1 MSALAEPVR
10 RARVLIA
17 ANNAPTRVGLRLA
30 LEAEAECLEV
40 ADEESLVADVLRQ
53 RPDVCLVDFDSQVCL
68 RVIGTLVSKIPG
80 IVVIMLARNPQEG
93 EFLAA
98 MRAGASGYLPH
109 ELDPA
114 RLPALVRAAARGE
127 AMVPRQFVGWLVH
140 ELRDQHGARRSL
152 TLGGR
157 RRVEFTSREW
167 ETLALLRR
175 GLSTGAIA
183 DELRISSVTVRRHLS
198 GAYMK
203 LGATSR
209 REALEVLEELD
220 RSPSS

>member
-1 MSALAEPVR
+1 
-10 RARVLIA
+10 
-17 ANNAPTRVGLRLA
+17 
-30 LEAEAECLEV
+30 LESEAECVEV
-40 ADEESLVADVLRQ
+40 ANEEGLVADVLRH
-53 RPDVCLVDFDSQVCL
+53 RPDVCILAFDSQVCL
-68 RVIGTLVSKIPG
+68 RVIATLVAKIPG
-80 IVVIMLARNPQEG
+80 TVVIMLARNPQEG

-127 AMVPRQFVGWLVH
+127 AMVPRQFVGRLVH
-140 ELRDQHGARRSL
+140 ELRDQRGARRSL
-152 TLGGR
+152 VLGGLR
-157 RRVEFTSREW
+157 RIEFTSREW

-198 GAYMK
+198 GAYVK
-203 LGATSR
+203 LGASSR
-209 REALEVLEELD
+209 REALEVLEESD
-220 RSPSS
+220 RAPSS